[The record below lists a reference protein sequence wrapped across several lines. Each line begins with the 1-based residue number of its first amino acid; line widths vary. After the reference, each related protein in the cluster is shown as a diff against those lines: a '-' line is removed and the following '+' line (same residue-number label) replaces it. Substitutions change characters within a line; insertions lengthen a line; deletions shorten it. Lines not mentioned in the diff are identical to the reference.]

1 MPIDR
6 KILLDSLNRLLKPE
20 KFDDYCPNGL
30 QVEGAD
36 QIGTVVCGVTASQ
49 WLIEQAIALDADAI
63 LVHHGFFWKG
73 EDQRVIGMK
82 YRRLQGLI
90 KNNIN
95 LIAYHLPLDAHA
107 EYGNNVQLAKLL
119 GVEVTG
125 SLDPENPRSVGNVGK
140 LLQPKTATEFC
151 LHVGEVLGREPLL
164 ISGGDHVIDTIGW
177 CTGAAPGYIDRASN
191 LGLDAYLSGEI
202 SEPTVHSAR
211 ELGVH
216 FIAAG
221 HHATERYGVR
231 AVGDY
236 LARKFGITCT
246 FIDEENPV

>member
-6 KILLDSLNRLLKPE
+6 KILLDSLNDLLEPGE
-20 KFDDYCPNGL
+20 FDDYCPNGL
-30 QVEGAD
+30 QVEGKSEVS
-36 QIGTVVCGVTASQ
+36 TVICGVTASQ
-49 WLIEQAIALDADAI
+49 WLIDRAIALKADAV

-73 EDQRVIGMK
+73 EDQRIIGMK
-82 YRRLQGLI
+82 YRRLQSLI

-95 LIAYHLPLDAHA
+95 LIAYHLPLDAHS

-125 SLDPENPRSVGNVGK
+125 SLDPENPRSVGSVGR
-140 LLQPKTATEFC
+140 LLQPKTAKEFC
-151 LHVGEVLGREPLL
+151 MVVAEVLDREPLL
-164 ISGGDHVIDTIGW
+164 ISGGDHMIDTIGW
-177 CTGAAPGYIDRASN
+177 CTGAAQGYIERASS

-202 SEPTVHSAR
+202 SEPTVHTAR
-211 ELGVH
+211 EMGIH
-216 FIAAG
+216 YIAAG

-231 AVGDY
+231 ALGDY
-236 LARKFGITCT
+236 LAKKFDITCT